1 MLWGSVAWRR
11 RARTRCLG
19 GAAAPPHAAPACG
32 CDTPSDAPALSGRT
46 LAEGARP
53 RWPAMDAS
61 YPRPLRLHR
70 SHPARS
76 ALVGARRRRERG
88 DRLPK
93 GTCPRRP
100 SGELGEGRRW
110 RLWICRGRPR
120 ELGRRLARIR
130 ARAVATAVW
139 GEGGRGGQ
147 GCATG
152 TDLASGG
159 LSSRISVCGGVSG
172 GRSATDGHHKAMRA
186 GSDLPCAGMAMRGAS
201 GAQRAGAGPPH
212 DALPS
217 LEQPSGDG
225 ARGWRCGRGR
235 TFHARGTT
243 PFLPWS
249 SRAGMC
255 ARGWRCGRGRGRR
268 ERGRE
273 RERALQAEPCTKIC
287 VYVYTI
293 VL

>member
-61 YPRPLRLHR
+61 YPRPLRLR
-70 SHPARS
+70 RPHPARS
-76 ALVGARRRRERG
+76 ALVRAQRRRERG

-93 GTCPRRP
+93 GTRPRRP

-110 RLWICRGRPR
+110 RLWIRRGRPR

-147 GCATG
+147 GCLTG

-172 GRSATDGHHKAMRA
+172 GRGAMDGHHKA
-186 GSDLPCAGMAMRGAS
+186 
-201 GAQRAGAGPPH
+201 
-212 DALPS
+212 
-217 LEQPSGDG
+217 
-225 ARGWRCGRGR
+225 
-235 TFHARGTT
+235 
-243 PFLPWS
+243 
-249 SRAGMC
+249 
-255 ARGWRCGRGRGRR
+255 
-268 ERGRE
+268 
-273 RERALQAEPCTKIC
+273 
-287 VYVYTI
+287 
-293 VL
+293 